1 MREDWNDD
9 DRLFAALR
17 EAVAARRAVP
27 RKFTE
32 TGKSAYAWHNVDAEL
47 AQLTYDSGRDGAALA
62 SVRSETAS
70 VRSLTFSS
78 AKFTIE
84 LEVAAGLLGQVMPPG
99 AGSIE
104 AESQSGE
111 TVAAPIDE
119 AGGFALE
126 PLPASPFRLRCRMA
140 DGNDVVT
147 GWITV

>member
-1 MREDWNDD
+1 MPDNDEE
-9 DRLFAALR
+9 LLAALG
-17 EAVAARRAVP
+17 EAFRARAEVP
-27 RKFTE
+27 EWFVE
-32 TGKSAYAWHNVDAEL
+32 MGKNALAWHNIDAEL

-126 PLPASPFRLRCRMA
+126 PLPASPFRLHCRMA
-140 DGNDVVT
+140 DGSDVVT